1 MGIIYLDIIA
11 YTNCMQ
17 PCPHIQEQEL
27 VTLVAVSYYLKFSD
41 KYRLTMSAGGM
52 QTMRAIIEI

>member
-1 MGIIYLDIIA
+1 MS
-11 YTNCMQ
+11 TNTRTGT
-17 PCPHIQEQEL
+17 
-27 VTLVAVSYYLKFSD
+27 VTLVAVSYYLKCND